1 MTRASNRRSLFILVY
16 VFAAALALAAC
27 SGGDSPAEKSAA
39 ASPAAEQRET
49 AVASSSDPEAGSD
62 AAALI
67 GQARAAMADVGRY
80 AFTLHLVQKLSG
92 GAAAD
97 SVFEVTNAGKAERS
111 PLKLDQTIDSVQD
124 GERSSLRAILV
135 PDAYYVYDPSFEEWG
150 KLSSEQ
156 AADIARTLSDYQID
170 PAAALASAAS
180 LGTGL
185 SSAREGGHDVV
196 RYEGKGPEALAF
208 LKHILEGTLDLG
220 SMDEAVQRSIAL
232 KSLSVS
238 FKLDAVTHLPLAYR
252 VDSVMTIEYEPG
264 APSELSQIFEGTYAK
279 HGATEAIAVPKAA
292 LEAPELDPPIDDPEA
307 TEGDLGTLDG
317 VDGLDGLDGLEGLDS
332 Y

>member
-1 MTRASNRRSLFILVY
+1 MSRTSKRYSSFVFVFI
-16 VFAAALALAAC
+16 FAAALALTAC
-27 SGGDSPAEKSAA
+27 SGNDSPAEPNATS
-39 ASPAAEQRET
+39 SPAAERRET
-49 AVASSSDPEAGSD
+49 AIASPSGSEAGSE

-97 SVFEVTNAGKAERS
+97 SVFEVTNTGKAERS

-124 GERSSLRAILV
+124 GETSSLRAILV

-180 LGTGL
+180 LGAGL
-185 SSAREGGHDVV
+185 SSAREEGRDVV

-220 SMDEAVQRSIAL
+220 SLDEAVQRTIAL
-232 KSLSVS
+232 ESLSAS
-238 FKLDAVTHLPLAYR
+238 FTLDAATHLPLAYR
-252 VDSVMTIEYEPG
+252 VESKMTIEYEPG
-264 APSELSQIFEGTYAK
+264 SPSELSQTFEGTYAK

-317 VDGLDGLDGLEGLDS
+317 LDGLDGLEGLDS